1 MQFSSRLMEDA
12 VEALHSLPG
21 IGRKT
26 ALRLALH
33 LLRRE
38 PQDVERFAGALN
50 RLRQEVQFCSVC
62 HNLSDTPTCSICQNP
77 RRDAKVICVV
87 ADFRDVMAIEQTGQF
102 KGLYHVLGG
111 LISPM
116 EGIGPD
122 DLNTQTLWVRLE
134 SGAVEEVLLA
144 LSTTVEGDTTNFFLY
159 RRLQEMPLN
168 ITTIARGIAMGDE
181 LEYADELT
189 LGRSIVH
196 RVPYSVQ
203 LNTP

>member
-1 MQFSSRLMEDA
+1 
-12 VEALHSLPG
+12 
-21 IGRKT
+21 
-26 ALRLALH
+26 
-33 LLRRE
+33 
-38 PQDVERFAGALN
+38 
-50 RLRQEVQFCSVC
+50 
-62 HNLSDTPTCSICQNP
+62 
-77 RRDAKVICVV
+77 VV